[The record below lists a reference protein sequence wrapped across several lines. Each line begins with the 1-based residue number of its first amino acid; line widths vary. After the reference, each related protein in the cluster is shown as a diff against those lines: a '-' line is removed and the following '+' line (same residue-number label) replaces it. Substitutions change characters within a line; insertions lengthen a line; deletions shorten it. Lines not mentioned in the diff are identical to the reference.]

1 MSGANLTGT
10 GTGQGNRIS
19 TSNEKKGEE
28 KMKRIITVICMAVF
42 MMTVGGVA
50 VAAEFGT
57 QPEAEAMV
65 KKAIAEV
72 KAVGKDKA
80 LAEISNP
87 KGKFIDRDLYIFVY
101 DMNGKCVGHGFNQK
115 MIGKDLAAMK
125 DPDGKLYVKER
136 IEIIKTKGKGWQ
148 DYKFTNPLSKKIEN
162 KTAYIEG
169 VDGLIVGC
177 GVYKK

>member
-1 MSGANLTGT
+1 
-10 GTGQGNRIS
+10 
-19 TSNEKKGEE
+19 
-28 KMKRIITVICMAVF
+28 MKRIITVICMAVF

-115 MIGKDLAAMK
+115 MIGKDLVEMK
-125 DPDGKLYVKER
+125 DPDGKFYVKER
-136 IEIIKTKGKGWQ
+136 IEIAKTKGKGWQ
-148 DYKFTNPLSKKIEN
+148 DYKFTNPLTKKVESKTFYFERYKDIVFGSG
-162 KTAYIEG
+162 AYP
-169 VDGLIVGC
+169 LP
-177 GVYKK
+177 K

>member
-1 MSGANLTGT
+1 
-10 GTGQGNRIS
+10 
-19 TSNEKKGEE
+19 
-28 KMKRIITVICMAVF
+28 MKRIIMVVSLVVF
-42 MMTVGGVA
+42 MVA
-50 VAAEFGT
+50 VSHVAFAAEFGT
-57 QPEAEAMV
+57 PQEAEALV
-65 KKAIAEV
+65 KKAIAEI

-87 KGKFIDRDLYIFVY
+87 KGKFIDRDLYVFVY

-115 MIGKDLAAMK
+115 MIGKDLVQMK
-125 DPDGKLYVKER
+125 DPDGRFYVKER
-136 IEIIKTKGKGWQ
+136 IEIIKTKGSGWQ

-169 VDGLIVGC
+169 IDGLIVGC